1 MLDSYERLTNVQK
14 ATFKDIANKL
24 LASTFLA
31 RDKKDNKDNY
41 YFVVSYKEVFDE
53 FFAILGY
60 EVKLDQGVGSIM
72 LKSDQNTGFLKL
84 RRDETIILLILR
96 ILYHERLKETSLNEN
111 VVITVLDI
119 HEKYNFLE
127 IKKRINKT
135 DLVSALRLFRRF
147 NLIETIGD
155 ITMSNTK
162 VVIMPTILYAINTE
176 EITEVYNT
184 VSRIVSEAGDEESK
198 S

>member
-60 EVKLDQGVGSIM
+60 EVKLDQGVGAIM

-184 VSRIVSEAGDEESK
+184 VSRIVSEAGDEE
-198 S
+198 

>member
-41 YFVVSYKEVFDE
+41 YFVVSYKEIFDE

-184 VSRIVSEAGDEESK
+184 VSRIVSEAGDEE
-198 S
+198 

>member
-14 ATFKDIANKL
+14 ATFKDISNKL

-184 VSRIVSEAGDEESK
+184 VSRIVSEAGDEE
-198 S
+198 

>member
-72 LKSDQNTGFLKL
+72 LKSDQNTDFLKL

-184 VSRIVSEAGDEESK
+184 VSRIVSEAGDEE
-198 S
+198 

>member
-31 RDKKDNKDNY
+31 RDKKDNNDNY

-184 VSRIVSEAGDEESK
+184 VSRIVSEAGDEE
-198 S
+198 

>member
-1 MLDSYERLTNVQK
+1 MLESYERLTTVQK
-14 ATFKDIANKL
+14 NAFKDISNKL

-31 RDKKDNKDNY
+31 RDKKDNKDNF
-41 YFVVSYKEVFDE
+41 YFVVSFKEVFDE
-53 FFAILGY
+53 FFGILGY
-60 EVKLDQGVGSIM
+60 EIKLDQALGAIM
-72 LKSDQNTGFLKL
+72 LSSDSNSGYLKL
-84 RRDETIILLILR
+84 KRDETIILLILR
-96 ILYHERLKETSLNEN
+96 LLYHERLKETSLNEN
-111 VVITVLDI
+111 VVISIQDI
-119 HEKYNFLE
+119 HDKYNYLE

-135 DLVSALRLFRRF
+135 DLISALRLFRRF

-184 VSRIVSEAGDEESK
+184 VSRIVSEAGEDE
-198 S
+198 

>member
-135 DLVSALRLFRRF
+135 DLVSALRLLRRF

-184 VSRIVSEAGDEESK
+184 VSRIVSEAGDEE
-198 S
+198 

>member
-60 EVKLDQGVGSIM
+60 EVKLDQGVGSTM

-184 VSRIVSEAGDEESK
+184 VSRIVSEAGDEE
-198 S
+198 

>member
-41 YFVVSYKEVFDE
+41 YFVISYKEVFDE

-184 VSRIVSEAGDEESK
+184 VSRIVSEAGDEE
-198 S
+198 

>member
-14 ATFKDIANKL
+14 ATFKDIANQL

-184 VSRIVSEAGDEESK
+184 VSRIVSEAGDEE
-198 S
+198 